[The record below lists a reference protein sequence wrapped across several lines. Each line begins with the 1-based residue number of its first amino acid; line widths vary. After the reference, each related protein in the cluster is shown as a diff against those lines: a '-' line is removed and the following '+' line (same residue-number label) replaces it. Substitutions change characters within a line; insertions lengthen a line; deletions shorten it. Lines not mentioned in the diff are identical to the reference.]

1 MNLLECANFS
11 VSKTDA
17 EPNKVKIVVEPLERG
32 YGITLGNALRRVLIS
47 SIPGSAICG
56 FSIAGVG
63 HEYDTV
69 SGVKEDIMDIILNIK
84 FIILKLNPHVSKKII
99 KANIQGPCIFKAG
112 MIQND
117 QDFEIITKDQVI
129 CTITSNINLQIEFY
143 CSTGKGYVT
152 SEVNRDKSWSSNII
166 ALDSIYSPIVNV
178 SYDVHDTRVWDSVGS
193 EKLTMEVKT
202 NGVIDPIDSI
212 NIAAKILSDNFS
224 LFKDIDKN
232 KSNLETDKISEGS
245 AKTSKSQVNPV
256 LFKRINDININIRA
270 KNCLKAENIVYVG
283 DLVTKSL
290 EDLRKIQNFGERS
303 LKEVIKW
310 LDAEDLELGM
320 TVENWSPDTTPSI
333 QSKFDKSIL

>member
-1 MNLLECANFS
+1 MNFLECANFS

-17 EPNKVKIVVEPLERG
+17 DPNKVKIVVEPLERG

-69 SGVKEDIMDIILNIK
+69 HGVKEDIMDIILNIK
-84 FIILKLNPHVSKKII
+84 SVVLKLNPDVTKKII
-99 KANIQGPCIFKAG
+99 KASIQGPCVFTAG
-112 MIQND
+112 MIESD
-117 QDFEIITKDQVI
+117 QDFEIISKDQVI
-129 CTITSNINLQIEFY
+129 CTITSNINFQIEFY

-152 SEVNRDKSWSSNII
+152 SEVNRDKSWLSNII

-178 SYDVHDTRVWDSVGS
+178 SYDVQDTRVWDSVS
-193 EKLTMEVKT
+193 YEKLTMEIKT
-202 NGVIDPIDSI
+202 NGVIDAIESI
-212 NIAAKILSDNFS
+212 NIAAKILSDNFL

-232 KSNLETDKISEGS
+232 KSNSDTEDQSLEN
-245 AKTSKSQVNPV
+245 SKMSKAQINPV

-283 DLVTKSL
+283 DLATKSL
-290 EDLRKIQNFGERS
+290 DELRKIQNFGERS

-310 LDAEDLELGM
+310 LEAEDLELGM
-320 TVENWSPDTTPSI
+320 TIENWSPDTPAV